1 MGHFL
6 LINYVCF
13 SSCWLI
19 SDRHSF
25 VGVLFAGINVSN
37 APAASP
43 LKLFSDANET
53 KTAPTTFPKPD
64 ELFN

>member
-1 MGHFL
+1 M
-6 LINYVCF
+6 
-13 SSCWLI
+13 

-25 VGVLFAGINVSN
+25 VGVLFAVINVSN